1 MARAATVS
9 AEQRGTVGMSLYNNV
24 GTTHV
29 CMAAAYD
36 LHNRENE
43 Q

>member
-29 CMAAAYD
+29 CMAVAYD